1 MSRLFFLI
9 LSITGVTGAGIGV
22 VIALSLGLDTL
33 NPILVSAAAGL
44 MVGGVASWLITRRL
58 MAA

>member
-1 MSRLFFLI
+1 MTRLFFLI

-33 NPILVSAAAGL
+33 QPILVSAAAGT
-44 MVGGVASWLITRRL
+44 MAGAVASWLISRRL
-58 MAA
+58 LAA